1 MNIARRLAAAGIAV
15 VAVGGVGASAA
26 LAQTSGGT
34 TPVVTPPVPGLHL
47 TPPATPQS
55 DEAATNETDAAVSET
70 VQSDGPGGHQ
80 DPSGDVQH
88 GGADQ
93 GGADGP

>member
-1 MNIARRLAAAGIAV
+1 MRIARRLAAAGIAV
-15 VAVGGVGASAA
+15 VALGGAGATAA

-34 TPVVTPPVPGLHL
+34 APVVTPPVPRLNL
-47 TPPATPQS
+47 SPPATPQA
-55 DEAATNETDAAVSET
+55 DEAATNETDAAGSET
-70 VQSDGPGGHQ
+70 ALSDGPGGHQ

-88 GGADQ
+88 GGVDQ

>member
-1 MNIARRLAAAGIAV
+1 MTIARKLAAAGIAV
-15 VAVGGVGASAA
+15 IAAGGVGATAA

-34 TPVVTPPVPGLHL
+34 TAVVTPPVPHLKL
-47 TPPATPQS
+47 TPPATRHG
-55 DEAATNETDAAVSET
+55 DEAAANETDAAVGET
-70 VQSDGPGGHQ
+70 AQSDGPGGHQ

-88 GGADQ
+88 GGVDQ

>member
-15 VAVGGVGASAA
+15 VALGGAGATAA

-47 TPPATPQS
+47 TPPATPPG
-55 DEAATNETDAAVSET
+55 DEAATNETDASET
-70 VQSDGPGGHQ
+70 AQSDGPGGHQ
-80 DPSGDVQH
+80 DPSGDAQH
-88 GGADQ
+88 GGIDQ